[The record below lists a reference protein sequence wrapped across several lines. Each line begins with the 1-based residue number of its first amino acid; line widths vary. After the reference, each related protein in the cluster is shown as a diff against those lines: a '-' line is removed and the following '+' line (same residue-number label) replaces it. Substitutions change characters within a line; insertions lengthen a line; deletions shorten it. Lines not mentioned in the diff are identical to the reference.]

1 MQRLNE
7 FDLPIN
13 CTNSHL
19 KTKKPYWM
27 IRIIQQRAK
36 CIGCNAC
43 VEVAES
49 RWRISKKDGKCTL
62 VGGIEKKGFY
72 SVLVNDFE
80 LDENLIASKNCPVNI
95 IQIIK
100 V

>member
-1 MQRLNE
+1 
-7 FDLPIN
+7 
-13 CTNSHL
+13 
-19 KTKKPYWM
+19 M

-72 SVLVNDFE
+72 SVLVNNFE
-80 LDENLIASKNCPVNI
+80 LEENLIASKNCPVNI